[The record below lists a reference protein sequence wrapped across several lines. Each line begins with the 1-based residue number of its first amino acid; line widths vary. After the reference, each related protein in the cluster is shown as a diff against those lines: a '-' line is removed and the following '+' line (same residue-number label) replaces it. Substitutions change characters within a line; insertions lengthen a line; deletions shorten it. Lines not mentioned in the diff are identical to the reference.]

1 MTTTDSSTGRGA
13 LRRTGRTRRQ
23 LELLDRLR
31 ALFLVE
37 GFTPFTLDD
46 LAAQVHCSKG
56 TLYALAPSKEQLA
69 VAVVK
74 HHFAVAAARVEA
86 AIADVAD
93 VRERIGRYLAAIGE
107 EMSAG
112 TAAFISDV
120 DAFAPTRDVYERNS
134 RIASDRIRGLVAEG
148 VDSGVFHD
156 VHTAFVA
163 EMVGAMIDAIQ
174 RGDVRRR
181 TGLSD
186 GQAFTELSA
195 LVLRA
200 LQPDVDANPHGPG
213 HDAGAPTGATF
224 ASAKERAG

>member
-1 MTTTDSSTGRGA
+1 MADSSTGRGA

-31 ALFLVE
+31 ALFLTE
-37 GFTPFTLDD
+37 GFAPFTLDD
-46 LAAQVHCSKG
+46 LTARVHCSKA

-69 VAVVK
+69 VTVVK
-74 HHFAVAAARVEA
+74 HHFAMAAARVEA

-112 TAAFISDV
+112 SEEFISDV

-148 VDSGVFHD
+148 VASGVFHN

-163 EMVGAMIDAIQ
+163 EMVSATIDAIQ

-181 TGLSD
+181 AGLAD
-186 GQAFTELSA
+186 GQAFTELST

-200 LQPDVDANPHGPG
+200 LQPDAEASPHEPSDDAAVAA
-213 HDAGAPTGATF
+213 DVTLAATKGR
-224 ASAKERAG
+224 AS